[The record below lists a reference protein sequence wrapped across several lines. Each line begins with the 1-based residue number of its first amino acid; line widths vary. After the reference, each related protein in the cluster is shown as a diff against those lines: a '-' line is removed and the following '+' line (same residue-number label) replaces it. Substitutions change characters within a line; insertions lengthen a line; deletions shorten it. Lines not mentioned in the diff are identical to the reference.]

1 MTTRRIIFSRIRLDA
16 HIGIL
21 EHERLATQ
29 PIHVDA
35 EIDVDITQK
44 VDDNDISTVL
54 DYRALHDAI
63 VQECT
68 RGHVNL
74 LETLTEQVAHR
85 LLALFAETRTVKV
98 RITKPSAFAD
108 SVGVAI
114 EIQVNRE
121 AL

>member
-1 MTTRRIIFSRIRLDA
+1 MTTRRIIFSRIALDA
-16 HIGIL
+16 RIGIL
-21 EHERLATQ
+21 EHERIATQ

-35 EIDVDITQK
+35 DIDVDVTQA
-44 VDDNDISTVL
+44 VDDNNIGTVL
-54 DYRALHDAI
+54 DYRALHEAI

-74 LETLTEQVAHR
+74 LETLTELVANR
-85 LLALFAETRTVKV
+85 LLIVFAEIRSVKV

-114 EIQVNRE
+114 EVQVNRND
-121 AL
+121 A